1 MTTARRMAIGLGTAN
16 LTALV
21 LIAAV
26 SANDGS
32 WGTGFRSLPPDA
44 LPVSEVARK
53 LEHQGLARIYK
64 IEADGSTYHVR
75 AVDTVGRRVEVSVDP
90 RSGIVVR

>member
-1 MTTARRMAIGLGTAN
+1 MTIARRMAIGLGTAN

-32 WGTGFRSLPPDA
+32 WGTGAKSLPPDA

-53 LEHQGLARIYK
+53 LEHQGLARIYR
-64 IEADGSTYHVR
+64 IEADGQSYRVR
-75 AVDTVGRRVEVSVDP
+75 AVDEGGRRVEVSVDP
-90 RSGIVVR
+90 KSGDVVR